1 MRLAKLSILL
11 LVFSF
16 AAASDAT
23 ARPRLFGWGRASRGA
38 CGAGNCGTS
47 YSYSPAQ
54 KSAVQKSPVQADVT
68 PVQKGTPAQKGDV
81 SQKGPAQKSYAQAV
95 AERKAWQMASQRRTG
110 HYFHGPPYG
119 NGFSAEGCGAGSTPA
134 AALGNC
140 CRFNRPVVAR
150 ATARGSNGIFYG
162 VILYR

>member
-54 KSAVQKSPVQADVT
+54 KYSMPVQKGSPVQADE
-68 PVQKGTPAQKGDV
+68 PVQKGTPAQKSDV
-81 SQKGPAQKSYAQAV
+81 SQKGPAQKSYAQV
-95 AERKAWQMASQRRTG
+95 TAERKAGILARACRM
-110 HYFHGPPYG
+110 FHPGGTFGGGRY
-119 NGFSAEGCGAGSTPA
+119 EGVGCGSTPQQ
-134 AALGNC
+134 ALANC
-140 CRFNRPVVAR
+140 CRFNSPVIAR
-150 ATARGSNGIFYG
+150 ATARGSNGLFYA
-162 VILYR
+162 VTIYR